1 MLSQDCILQL
11 KFYVTDVSEN
21 NNENIII
28 AEVSVREVLEF
39 CFVLFFSKW

>member
-1 MLSQDCILQL
+1 MLSQDYILQL
-11 KFYVTDVSEN
+11 KFVTDVSEN

-39 CFVLFFSKW
+39 CFFFSKW